1 MKERRTGRTFEEL
14 VDIMT
19 VLRSERGCP
28 WDREQ
33 DERSIVNY
41 FLEEVFEAVDAV
53 QADDPRALEEE
64 LGDVLMEV
72 VLLVQLAN
80 EKGQFAIDNV
90 LSGIVKKMVERHP
103 HVFGSR
109 KARSSRKVLE
119 SWQKQKTSEKRRK
132 SVFDGLAVS
141 TPSLLQA
148 YQIGQRVA
156 LVGFDWSRPEEVIK
170 KIQEEIRELEAA
182 LKKGVTDDVEEEI
195 GDILFTLA
203 NLARHLEL
211 NPELTLRKANQKFK
225 RRFLRLEE
233 ELGKRGRERS
243 RPGIAEMDKV
253 WERIKKETL

>member
-19 VLRSERGCP
+19 VLRSEKGCP

-53 QADDPRALEEE
+53 QADNPRALEEE

-72 VLLVQLAN
+72 VLLVQLAK

-90 LSGIVKKMVERHP
+90 LSGIVRKMVERHP

-170 KIQEEIRELEAA
+170 KIQDEIRELEAA
-182 LKKGVTDDVEEEI
+182 LKKGDTDDVEEEI
-195 GDILFTLA
+195 GDILFSLA

-233 ELGKRGRERS
+233 ELVKRGRKRS

-253 WERIKKETL
+253 WEKIKKETL

>member
-19 VLRSERGCP
+19 VLRSEKGCP

-53 QADDPRALEEE
+53 QADNPRALEEE

-72 VLLVQLAN
+72 VLLVQLAK

-90 LSGIVKKMVERHP
+90 LSGIVRKMVERHP

-170 KIQEEIRELEAA
+170 KIQDEIRELEAA
-182 LKKGVTDDVEEEI
+182 LKKGDTNDVEEEI
-195 GDILFTLA
+195 GDILFSLA

-233 ELGKRGRERS
+233 ELVKRGRKRS

-253 WERIKKETL
+253 WEKIKKETL

>member
-1 MKERRTGRTFEEL
+1 MKERRAGRAFEEL

-19 VLRSERGCP
+19 VLRSEKGCP

-72 VLLVQLAN
+72 VLLVQLAK

-90 LSGIVKKMVERHP
+90 LSGIVRKMVERHP

-119 SWQKQKTSEKRRK
+119 SWQKQKTSEKRRQ

-182 LKKGVTDDVEEEI
+182 LKKGDTDDVEEEI
-195 GDILFTLA
+195 GDILFSLA

-233 ELGKRGRERS
+233 ELGKRGRKRS